1 MVLVRITTKVT
12 ILMNLVQLAL
22 VTVRLRRT
30 IPQILRVPRLA
41 IIIQVTILTIKEVHG
56 ILRTERHQVPIKR
69 LLLLQNEAR

>member
-1 MVLVRITTKVT
+1 MVLVRMTTKVT

-30 IPQILRVPRLA
+30 IPRILRVPRLA

-56 ILRTERHQVPIKR
+56 ILRTERHQVPIKQ
-69 LLLLQNEAR
+69 LLFLQNEAR